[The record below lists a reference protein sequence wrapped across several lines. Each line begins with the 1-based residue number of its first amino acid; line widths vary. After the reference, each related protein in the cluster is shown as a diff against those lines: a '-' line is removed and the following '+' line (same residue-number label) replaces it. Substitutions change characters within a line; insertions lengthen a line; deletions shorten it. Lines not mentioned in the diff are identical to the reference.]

1 MSLREGRVL
10 GRRAL
15 NRALLERQLLLR
27 RRRLPV
33 ADAIERLVGMQAQ
46 NPNDPYVGLWTR
58 LDGFRPEK
66 LARLIEERRAVRGL
80 LMRGT
85 IHLVSDRDYLALRP
99 VMQSVMERVFSSGSP
114 YGRNVAGMD
123 VEVLLAAG
131 RALVEE
137 RPRGRAELSRLLGE
151 RWPERDADS
160 LGHAIAYLV
169 PLVQVTPRGLWG
181 KSGRAALTTVEA
193 WLGRPLDRETSPDE
207 TVLRYLAAFGPAT
220 VMDVTVWS
228 GLTGMREVIE
238 RLRPRLRTF
247 RDEQGRE
254 LFDVTNGAL
263 PDPDTPAPPRF
274 LPVYD
279 NAFLGH
285 ADRDRIV
292 SEEHRL
298 RAATVGG
305 SGFLVDGFGA
315 GMWRIDRAN
324 GRATLL
330 VEPFERLARRDRTSL
345 AEEGARLLAFVAADA
360 ERRDVRFV
368 SPG

>member
-1 MSLREGRVL
+1 
-10 GRRAL
+10 
-15 NRALLERQLLLR
+15 
-27 RRRLPV
+27 
-33 ADAIERLVGMQAQ
+33 
-46 NPNDPYVGLWTR
+46 
-58 LDGFRPEK
+58 
-66 LARLIEERRAVRGL
+66 
-80 LMRGT
+80 
-85 IHLVSDRDYLALRP
+85 
-99 VMQSVMERVFSSGSP
+99 
-114 YGRNVAGMD
+114 
-123 VEVLLAAG
+123 
-131 RALVEE
+131 
-137 RPRGRAELSRLLGE
+137 
-151 RWPERDADS
+151 
-160 LGHAIAYLV
+160 
-169 PLVQVTPRGLWG
+169 
-181 KSGRAALTTVEA
+181 
-193 WLGRPLDRETSPDE
+193 
-207 TVLRYLAAFGPAT
+207 
-220 VMDVTVWS
+220 MDVTVWS

-292 SEEHRL
+292 SEENRL

-324 GRATLL
+324 GKATLL

>member
-1 MSLREGRVL
+1 ML

-27 RRRLPV
+27 RRRLSV
-33 ADAIERLVGMQAQ
+33 ADAIERLVGVQGQ

-58 LDGFRPEK
+58 LDGFRPNK

-85 IHLVSDRDYLALRP
+85 VHLVTDRDYLALRP
-99 VMQSVMERVFSSGSP
+99 VMQSVMERVFYSGSP
-114 YGRNVAGMD
+114 FGRRLSGMD
-123 VEVLLAAG
+123 VEPVLAAG

-137 RPRGRAELSRLLGE
+137 RPRGRAELGRLLGE
-151 RWPERDADS
+151 RWPERNADS
-160 LGHAIAYLV
+160 LGYAIAYLL

-181 KSGRAALTTVEA
+181 KSGRAALTTAEV
-193 WLGRPLDRETSPDE
+193 WLGRPLARETAPDE
-207 TVLRYLAAFGPAT
+207 TVMRYLAAFGPVT
-220 VMDVTVWS
+220 VMDVSAWS
-228 GLTGMREVIE
+228 GLTRIREVIE

-247 RDEQGRE
+247 RDERGKE
-254 LFDVTNGAL
+254 LFDAPNGPL

-285 ADRDRIV
+285 ADRSRIV
-292 SEEHRL
+292 SEEHRQ
-298 RAATVGG
+298 RAALVGG

-324 GRATLL
+324 GSATL
-330 VEPFERLARRDRTSL
+330 VIEPFERLAKRDRSAL
-345 AEEGARLLAFVAADA
+345 AEEGERLLAFVAADA

-368 SPG
+368 SPR